1 MFQRKILYIL
11 SLFLVLFV
19 WNIGLYQY
27 NEDYRFLLKKFKYKE
42 DAQVIE
48 DAQINDD
55 YTLWEIDV
63 GNTIKSST
71 GGNQVL
77 TQLDETAKE
86 DYKSFTGADLVKK
99 NPQNEEQ
106 LELSTEGKKLLE
118 LIGEGKI
125 TRVENHASLFDMTT
139 EYPDNYLEYSSEDLT
154 MYFFPTKSYDQIID
168 IFYAISQGLPFSLNK
183 NDAFGEKSFY
193 INISKDFQDEYVR
206 LVVLYKKEVFW
217 LKIKKDY
224 YNDVKKSLMLL
235 KK

>member
-63 GNTIKSST
+63 GNTAATWATSQ
-71 GGNQVL
+71 NP
-77 TQLDETAKE
+77 TQLDDVAKE

-106 LELSTEGKKLLE
+106 LELSTEGKKILE
-118 LIGEGKI
+118 LIWEGKVEK
-125 TRVENHASLFDMTT
+125 VENHASLFDMTT
-139 EYPDNYLEYSSEDLT
+139 EYPDNYLEY
-154 MYFFPTKSYDQIID
+154 
-168 IFYAISQGLPFSLNK
+168 
-183 NDAFGEKSFY
+183 
-193 INISKDFQDEYVR
+193 EYVR

-224 YNDVKKSLMLL
+224 YNDVKKSLKLL

>member
-63 GNTIKSST
+63 GNTVTTWATSQT
-71 GGNQVL
+71 P
-77 TQLDETAKE
+77 TQLDDVAKE
-86 DYKSFTGADLVKK
+86 DYKSFTGADLIKK

-106 LELSTEGKKLLE
+106 LELSTEGKKILE
-118 LIGEGKI
+118 LIWEGKVEK
-125 TRVENHASLFDMTT
+125 VENHASLFDMTT

-154 MYFFPTKSYDQIID
+154 IYFFPTKTYEQVID

-183 NDAFGEKSFY
+183 NDTFGEKSFY
-193 INISKDFQDEYVR
+193 INISKDFEDEYVR

-224 YNDVKKSLMLL
+224 YNDVKKSLKLL